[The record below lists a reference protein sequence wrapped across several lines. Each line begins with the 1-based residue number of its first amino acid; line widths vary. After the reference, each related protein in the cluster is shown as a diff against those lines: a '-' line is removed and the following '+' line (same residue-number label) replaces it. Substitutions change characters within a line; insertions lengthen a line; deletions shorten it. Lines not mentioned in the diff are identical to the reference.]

1 MCFFCRTVAEVVSGV
16 LQDFRPDLVLYDAGV
31 DPHADDKLGRLKLT
45 DNGLM
50 RREMQVFS
58 RKNRTVPGS
67 AGIASH
73 VYTLYTACLNT
84 KNWTTKREAFRM
96 VLT

>member
-1 MCFFCRTVAEVVSGV
+1 MQWKSNSTVPEASENAFLPLGDVVALSMCFCRTVAEVVSGV

-50 RREMQVFS
+50 RREMQVLEN
-58 RKNRTVPGS
+58 KNRNSQPADIWPLV
-67 AGIASH
+67 
-73 VYTLYTACLNT
+73 
-84 KNWTTKREAFRM
+84 
-96 VLT
+96 